1 MRHGVALAH
10 AGQDGEAIKAFY
22 AAIGLEPNFVDAYYE
37 LGSAC
42 HRTGRW
48 EASIH
53 VFEALLQQA
62 PAHVPARLA
71 LGAVLIDAKRPV
83 DAEQS
88 LRRGLSEP
96 APPRLKAALHAN
108 MGLALRRQRRD
119 QEALANY
126 DQARQLDPAIRDLA
140 VHRAEALQNLN
151 RYDEALAE
159 YRQALSQDVQ
169 NPHLHH
175 FYNSLLFRLRRMDEF
190 LKSYDQAPESRILQ
204 RAKAQ
209 FLRLDGRNAEACSI
223 YQHLL
228 RSNPADIA
236 CQRGAAD
243 ALIAMGQL
251 EEAAKTLDNALL
263 RDGGNTSLIN
273 LAAEIAMRRHDP
285 ARALMLCR
293 QALAAAPFDQMALAL
308 MGVCLRLIDD
318 EQGEILNGFDKLI
331 AVFDLDPPDGYSS
344 MESFNTELLAH
355 LSRLHPKTREP
366 IDQSLQGGTQTP
378 DHLFG
383 AGHALVDKLESRIR
397 SAVADYIGAMQESS
411 DHPFLSRR
419 SRQFQYAGSWSSR
432 LQDCGYHKNHLHPDG
447 WISSCYYIQ
456 VPESS
461 NDTETRQ
468 GWIKFGEPNFDAGL
482 PNPIRRSVQP
492 VAGRLVLFPSYMW
505 HGTIPFHGDVRT
517 TLAFDVIP
525 GR

>member
-1 MRHGVALAH
+1 MRHGVALAD
-10 AGQDGEAIKAFY
+10 AGQDDKAIKAFY
-22 AAIGLEPNFVDAYYE
+22 AAIELKPDFVDAYYE

-42 HRTGRW
+42 HRAGRW
-48 EASIH
+48 EASIQ
-53 VFEALLQQA
+53 VFEALLQLA

-83 DAEQS
+83 DAERA

-119 QEALANY
+119 QEALTNY
-126 DQARQLDPAIRDLA
+126 DQAKQLDPAIRDLA

-151 RYDEALAE
+151 RHDEALAE
-159 YRQALSQDVQ
+159 YRRALSQDVQ
-169 NPHLHH
+169 NPQLHH
-175 FYNSLLFRLRRMDEF
+175 FYNSLLFRLRRTDEF
-190 LKSYDQAPESRILQ
+190 LKSYDQAPENRILQ

-209 FLRLDGRNAEACSI
+209 FLRLDNRNSEACAV
-223 YQHLL
+223 YQQLL
-228 RSNPADIA
+228 RSDPTDIA

-243 ALIAMGQL
+243 ALIAMGHL

-263 RDGGNTSLIN
+263 HDGKNTSLIN
-273 LAAEIAMRRHDP
+273 LAAEIAILRRDP
-285 ARALMLCR
+285 AEALTLCR
-293 QALAAAPFDQMALAL
+293 QALSAAPFDQMSLAL
-308 MGVCLRLIDD
+308 TGVCLRLMRD
-318 EQGEILNGFDKLI
+318 EREEDLNGFDSLI
-331 AVFDLDPPDGYSS
+331 GVFDLAPPQGYSS
-344 MESFNTELLAH
+344 MENFNTELTAYLA
-355 LSRLHPKTREP
+355 RLHPTTREP

-397 SAVADYIGAMQESS
+397 SAVADYIGAMKEST

-419 SRQFQYAGSWSSR
+419 SRQYQYAGSWSSR

-447 WISSCYYIQ
+447 WISSCYYVQ

-461 NDTETRQ
+461 NDPETRQ

-482 PNPIRRSVQP
+482 PNPIRRAVQP

-505 HGTIPFHGDVRT
+505 HGTIPFHGDART

-525 GR
+525 V